1 MAEESETKRPAGPG
15 GQTLSAM
22 ERELSVL
29 VRRLSAVLWG
39 KSEEG
44 ALDRWTYALLMRMA
58 EEGPLRG
65 GEVARRF
72 GIDKSTASRH
82 LGRMEAEG
90 LIQAGDDPADAR
102 SVLFKVTARG
112 EKHLATT
119 REARLHPLRQV
130 VASWPDPDQTE
141 FTRLLGQ
148 LNRELDQY
156 QEP

>member
-1 MAEESETKRPAGPG
+1 MAEKSETQQRIGLP

-29 VRRLSAVLWG
+29 VRRLGALLWS

-44 ALDRWTYALLMRMA
+44 ALDRWTYALLMRLA

-82 LGRMEAEG
+82 LGRLEGQG
-90 LIQAGDDPADAR
+90 LIRADTDPDDAR
-102 SVLFKVTARG
+102 SVLFQVTEQGA
-112 EKHLATT
+112 EHLAAT
-119 REARLHPLRQV
+119 RAARLQPLRQV
-130 VASWPDPDQTE
+130 VASWPEHDRTE
-141 FTRLLGQ
+141 LTRLLGQ

-156 QEP
+156 GDT